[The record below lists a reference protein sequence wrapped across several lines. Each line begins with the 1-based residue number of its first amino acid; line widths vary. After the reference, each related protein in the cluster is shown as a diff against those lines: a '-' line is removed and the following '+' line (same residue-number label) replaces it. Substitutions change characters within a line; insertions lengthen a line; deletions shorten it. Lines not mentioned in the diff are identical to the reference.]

1 MSLKPSCNAHGLTS
15 IPSQL
20 EYHQTHGA
28 RCAKA
33 ARRESQEPSCES
45 QVGRIGGMRR
55 SAIRINRL
63 RKAAAFHYHV
73 VELLEG
79 RAA

>member
-1 MSLKPSCNAHGLTS
+1 
-15 IPSQL
+15 L

-33 ARRESQEPSCES
+33 ALREKSQVEGTAPSVP
-45 QVGRIGGMRR
+45 VGRIGGMRR

-73 VELLEG
+73 VQLLEG